1 MDDSKSA
8 HDDIGDHQNFL
19 DFTHKHEF
27 CSQNFLANL
36 MKQSLLLG
44 ADKLL
49 MARKLGPAQLSDFE
63 PQTDNAPNNPFKNS
77 KIRGEKYANRKVKNG
92 RYNSSS
98 IEYNPLMESSNNNEF
113 PFNFIAFVTVLV
125 FKLATFQI
133 SLFLKLF
140 TFPIWF
146 FNSCLMFFM
155 FPFQILTHV
164 RSHVKKK
171 LVRALNVSYMSLI
184 SFICN
189 KIKSQ
194 KSVLKLGV
202 RFGKACFCAVFVF
215 FVLVGLLVS
224 GFAIGGVVM
233 RNLVEESVLKTEILN
248 FDYTKTSPVAVV
260 PISSSLVNG
269 VINSKY
275 QTVFGS
281 DNHQGQ
287 RAIPYN
293 HKLKVT
299 VSLTLPESEY
309 NRKLGV
315 FQVRVETLSANGNPI
330 LGSSYPT
337 MLRFKSQ
344 PIRVV
349 ETLFNSVP
357 LITGLKSEVQNLKIV
372 MGDFNEGYEPT
383 SFFKVILEQRAEFQ
397 AGSGVPEIY
406 AASLEISS
414 ELPKLKRVLWSWR
427 RTIFVWISFGVF
439 MAEITVFLILFRA
452 VIFPGG
458 KPKGVGSKKKYKI
471 PGQKGI

>member
-1 MDDSKSA
+1 MDDSKTA

-19 DFTHKHEF
+19 DFTHKDEF

-36 MKQSLLLG
+36 MKHSLLLG

-49 MARKLGPAQLSDFE
+49 MARKPEPAQLSDFE
-63 PQTDNAPNNPFKNS
+63 PQTDNAPNYTFKSS
-77 KIRGEKYANRKVKNG
+77 KIRGEKYANR
-92 RYNSSS
+92 
-98 IEYNPLMESSNNNEF
+98 
-113 PFNFIAFVTVLV
+113 
-125 FKLATFQI
+125 
-133 SLFLKLF
+133 
-140 TFPIWF
+140 
-146 FNSCLMFFM
+146 
-155 FPFQILTHV
+155 
-164 RSHVKKK
+164 
-171 LVRALNVSYMSLI
+171 
-184 SFICN
+184 
-189 KIKSQ
+189 

-202 RFGKACFCAVFVF
+202 RFGKACICAVFVF

-224 GFAIGGVVM
+224 GFAIGGVIM
-233 RNLVEESVLKTEILN
+233 RNLVEESVIKNEILN

-275 QTVFGS
+275 QTMFGS
-281 DNHQGQ
+281 ENQGQ

-344 PIRVV
+344 PIRIV

-439 MAEITVFLILFRA
+439 MAEITVFLIFFRA